1 MTDFTIDQ
9 RFRAVEIAER
19 TVAIQST
26 STSSGGAFNSN
37 YIPKDMREIYRRADS
52 ILTYVSNTDT
62 DDTKSLVTKLREVLC
77 SNPT

>member
-19 TVAIQST
+19 TMYYT
-26 STSSGGAFNSN
+26 TNKTTSGGFSD
-37 YIPKDMREIYRRADS
+37 YQHKDMRELIRRADS
-52 ILTYVSNTDT
+52 ILIYASGTDA